1 MPDRIFC
8 SCQWKTKMQAD
19 IYQKTPCRAQTLQK
33 QMISLHILKRTT
45 RTFIYPQYRVL
56 FVNKFSKLSALF
68 CNYKYRIGGV
78 MVRVWQIIGS
88 SPGRVIPKTDICIC
102 FFFAKHTT
110 LRIKSTDC
118 FARNY
123 YNVSE
128 WSDMSTRE
136 LLFQ

>member
-1 MPDRIFC
+1 MLDRILC
-8 SCQWKTKMQAD
+8 SCQQKTKMQAD

-33 QMISLHILKRTT
+33 EMISLHILIRTT
-45 RTFIYPQYRVL
+45 STFIYPQYRVL
-56 FVNKFSKLSALF
+56 LVSKFSKLSALS

-78 MVRVWQIIGS
+78 IVRVRQIIGS

-102 FFFAKHTT
+102 FFSAKHTT
-110 LRIKSTDC
+110 LRIKSTDW

-123 YNVSE
+123 NNVSE
-128 WSDMSTRE
+128 WNDMSTRG